1 MPKRRRLLWGLAVV
15 AVLVVAGGA
24 WLSAANKERQA
35 KEAWPT
41 DRANA
46 ARDSAVVVTAEPV
59 TIRPVQRTVE
69 AVGTLHG
76 YEEVTLSTKVDGRV
90 RKINHEVSDRVA
102 PGELLLE
109 IDPTDYELTVRQ
121 AEKALSVELARLGLD
136 EPPGPKADVSQI
148 PSVVQAQVRMEKAR
162 GTLERMQAARS
173 GVSVEDMA
181 EKKAEVRVTQAE
193 HENQV
198 LLAKT
203 GLATIRLKQEALA
216 IARQQLRDTEVRVPI
231 PGSDTPSCAD
241 GVKYAITLRPVA
253 IGTSVKSGGEVF
265 KLAIIHTLK
274 LRAPVPERYGAEVKA
289 GQKALVTTA
298 SHSEPF
304 EGVVGRINPAVD
316 PLTRTFEVEILISNP
331 KDELKPGGF
340 AKTAILTRL
349 DKDATTVPLESP
361 VTFAGITKIFLV
373 EDGRAREVQVTL
385 GVQQTAWV
393 EVMKPALPRGALVV
407 TSGQSAIADQTP
419 ITLRTLTPNP

>member
-24 WLSAANKERQA
+24 WLYAANKERQA
-35 KEAWPT
+35 KEPWPS
-41 DRANA
+41 DRANTT
-46 ARDSAVVVTAEPV
+46 RDSAVVVTAEPV

-76 YEEVTLSTKVDGRV
+76 YEEVTLSAKVDGRV
-90 RKINHEVSDRVA
+90 RKINHEVADRVA

-148 PSVVQAQVRMEKAR
+148 PSVVQAQVRVEKAR

-216 IARQQLRDTEVRVPI
+216 IARQQLRDTEVRVPT
-231 PGSDTPSCAD
+231 PGPDTPSCAD
-241 GVKYAITLRPVA
+241 GVKYAITQRPVA

-265 KLAIIHTLK
+265 KLAIVHTLK

-298 SHSEPF
+298 SHSEPC

-349 DKDATTVPLESP
+349 DTDATTVPLESP

-373 EDGRAREVQVTL
+373 DDGRAREVQVTL
-385 GVQQTAWV
+385 GVQQTGWV
-393 EVMKPALPRGALVV
+393 EVMKPALPPGALIV

-419 ITLRTLTPNP
+419 VTLRSLTSNP